1 MTTIGGNQLAKAQNE
16 RGMAQVAIARE
27 FGLVKT
33 RDACDA
39 KISKMRE
46 NRMSARDA
54 YWRLQSLNRRVPLW
68 AHPVF
73 RILGCA
79 EKCRNGSRGL
89 AVAARK
95 AHGYGIVFNKKGT
108 RICLTNPGSSQ
119 QLHHFLSRV
128 ASRLTSSAVSLARLQ
143 ALPQPKFWAL
153 TRSPLALPALPLA
166 CCVTTPASAAHHAKL
181 FAALSGQI
189 IDQIRRRGFSSAA
202 FLRSKDHAHV

>member
-1 MTTIGGNQLAKAQNE
+1 MGD
-16 RGMAQVAIARE
+16 
-27 FGLVKT
+27 FGLVQT
-33 RDACDA
+33 RDACDVNTRE
-39 KISKMRE
+39 MRE

-54 YWRLQSLNRRVPLW
+54 LSRLQSLNRCVSLV

-73 RILGCA
+73 RILRCA

-95 AHGYGIVFNKKGT
+95 AHGYGIPFNQKGT

-119 QLHHFLSRV
+119 QLHHFLSQA
-128 ASRLTSSAVSLARLQ
+128 ASRLTFSAVSLVRPL

-166 CCVTTPASAAHHAKL
+166 CCVTTQASAAQHAKP

-189 IDQIRRRGFSSAA
+189 IDQMRRRGFSSAA
-202 FLRSKDHAHV
+202 FLRSKDQAHV